1 MPRTGLS
8 GAEIVAA
15 AAALADEAGF
25 AGVTMG
31 LLAERLGIRPPS
43 LYKHVSSL
51 ADLQHRVATLAM
63 TELSEQIR
71 DAVQGKAG
79 RDALAALL
87 TALRS
92 YVTGHPGRY
101 MATIGAAEHGLD
113 DPFVLAGARVID
125 SVAAVLGGYGIGAAE
140 MTHAIRFIRS
150 TMHGFVMLEASG
162 GFQWDPEPD
171 QSFSWMIAFIDR
183 GLRQPELSGQADAA
197 DAPADHRQ
205 VNVFPGLAVQEG
217 PDPAGEVG
225 PRLRVE
231 RDHPAVGAEQ
241 AEQLLRGHRQRVLH
255 RERLRR

>member
-1 MPRTGLS
+1 VPRTGLS

-15 AAALADEAGF
+15 AATLADETGF

-51 ADLQHRVATLAM
+51 ADLQRRVAILAM
-63 TELSEQIR
+63 TEVGEQIR

-79 RDALAALL
+79 SDALAALM

-101 MATIGAAEHGLD
+101 MATIGATEHGPD
-113 DPFVLAGARVID
+113 DPLVLAGARVMD
-125 SVAAVLGGYGIGAAE
+125 SIAAVLRGYGIGDAE
-140 MTHAIRFIRS
+140 MTHALRLIRA
-150 TMHGFVMLEASG
+150 TMHGFAMLETSG
-162 GFQWDPEPD
+162 GFQWAPEPD
-171 QSFSWMIAFIDR
+171 QSFTWIIGFIDR
-183 GLRQPELSGQADAA
+183 GLRTQQPPRQAESAAQPDAA

-205 VNVFPGLAVQEG
+205 VNVVPGLAVQEG
-217 PDPAGEVG
+217 PDPAGEAG
-225 PRLRVE
+225 SRLRVE

-241 AEQLLRGHRQRVLH
+241 AEQLL
-255 RERLRR
+255 